1 MLTLSVLPDLFAVC
15 RLAADAPLPDW
26 ATATDFFSITRTTDE
41 LSIVCRAAH
50 VPPNIQSEGGWR
62 CLKVNGPLDF
72 SLTGVMVALAAPL
85 ADAAISI
92 FGIATYDTD
101 YLLVK
106 AANLERAIQVLTTAG
121 HTIID
126 ATVEKPE

>member
-1 MLTLSVLPDLFAVC
+1 MLTLSVLPNLFAVC
-15 RLAADAPLPDW
+15 RLASDAPLPDW

-41 LSIVCRAAH
+41 LSIVCRASQ
-50 VPPNIQSEGGWR
+50 VPPEVQSERGWR

-72 SLTGVMVALAAPL
+72 SLTGVMVSLAAPL

-92 FGIATYDTD
+92 FGLATYDTD

-106 AANLERAIQVLTTAG
+106 AEDLGRAIHVLTAAG
-121 HTIID
+121 HTIS
-126 ATVEKPE
+126 AAPEQPD